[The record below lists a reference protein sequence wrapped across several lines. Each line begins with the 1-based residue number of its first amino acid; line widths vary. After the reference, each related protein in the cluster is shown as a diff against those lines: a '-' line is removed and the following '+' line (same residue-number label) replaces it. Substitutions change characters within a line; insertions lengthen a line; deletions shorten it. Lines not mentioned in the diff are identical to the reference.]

1 MDDFEER
8 RIEGLTIAIDRL
20 TCIGSRN
27 CVKIAPEVFQLGADG
42 IVTFTEAPP
51 DIGRERL
58 AEACGVCPVDALRVR
73 GQPMG

>member
-1 MDDFEER
+1 MTTDDR
-8 RIEGLTIAIDRL
+8 VTITIDRL

-27 CVKIAPEVFQLGADG
+27 CANIAPEVFQLDADG

-58 AEACGVCPVDALRVR
+58 IEACLGCPVDALHYRD
-73 GQPMG
+73 